1 MRTSYPRAMSASA
14 WLCCWIGQ
22 ASRLLGVV
30 LFRVNP
36 ASRRALE
43 IAVDDHVS
51 PSCHWMSA
59 RSWGAVSVH
68 VARTRL
74 TIRFFV
80 SVGMAD
86 LDFFRCFLTTAVPF
100 MLR

>member
-59 RSWGAVSVH
+59 RSWGAVSWGADRL
-68 VARTRL
+68 VAG
-74 TIRFFV
+74 FFLAMTFA
-80 SVGMAD
+80 S
-86 LDFFRCFLTTAVPF
+86 
-100 MLR
+100 